1 MFNFCFFELL
11 LEEYSNKDSSVLMA
25 DKTIIEHCTFVT
37 HAFRN
42 FHVKSE
48 WKDTS
53 LNLKIFSL
61 LLVVICEADNLS
73 TMFERPLHV
82 RTKNVNVSRLLL
94 ELSAVNVL
102 RLLLELSAITVRSV

>member
-1 MFNFCFFELL
+1 M
-11 LEEYSNKDSSVLMA
+11 
-25 DKTIIEHCTFVT
+25 
-37 HAFRN
+37 
-42 FHVKSE
+42 KSE

-82 RTKNVNVSRLLL
+82 RTKNVDVSRLLL
-94 ELSAVNVL
+94 ELSVNVL
-102 RLLLELSAITVRSV
+102 RLLLELSAITVRSFRI